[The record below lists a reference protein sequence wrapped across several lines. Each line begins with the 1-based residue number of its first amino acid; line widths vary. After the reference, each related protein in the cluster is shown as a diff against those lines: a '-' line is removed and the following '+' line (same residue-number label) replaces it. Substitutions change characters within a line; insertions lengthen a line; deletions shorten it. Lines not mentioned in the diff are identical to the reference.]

1 MGRREQYC
9 LTTIIILSLILP
21 MPLSNADEVISVEEN
36 EIMKSGDFKDSEEW
50 EITTTAGFSGDNADY
65 SIGMVADNELSITHS
80 RPDNYGTH
88 TEWASFSPTNSNNT
102 LGSPD
107 SYYTWSKGPN
117 MTMNGYDFN
126 SFNSFVIENV
136 SVVLHISIPEE
147 LFEDEVY
154 IILQNH
160 GTDKLIRVLTNVD
173 TPGGLNRMNNPLI
186 LSLDN
191 LVDWDW
197 EKIENTQ
204 FTIDYSSDNIGL
216 DDSEVRI
223 DAVGIKVKYNQP
235 WYSFENVKAET
246 VISGEELPLI
256 DFDPYE
262 GIKEKLVYSTCG
274 LEKENEIEDG
284 IWSINEIEK
293 PFSQEF
299 GRIHTYGEGNFT
311 LEYKVSG
318 GDFQIINSGD
328 LLTVLEQKI
337 DLKITIHNGCIEKIR
352 IDINNPVLIIVGEI
366 TGKVDGLADSSQILF
381 AINDDLVFTMAIEIG
396 NFSFSIPIGY
406 AFPEVGDFEVGIATR
421 FQWASDGT
429 RETTVVHIKSLSIKG
444 GYHIEWD
451 YDPECIP
458 LTNIEINEDQG
469 GLIIPISSRCVDDI
483 TSENNLI
490 LSATSM
496 DEELVIASSEEGDL
510 KIQPKEN
517 MFGETEIKI
526 SIIDERGNTW
536 NDTFTIK
543 INSIFD
549 SPALSGLPLTAYVE
563 LGETEVVNISITDVD
578 TDELNISV
586 SKSWA
591 TVDSSRNLVLTPIQS
606 GTHTVEIVIN
616 DGIFEVRE
624 TLEVIVSAKPDLIID
639 EIEVT
644 KDGVKLYTLE
654 KGDIVQIVSYI
665 RNIGRS
671 VANNINVQCTVDGV
685 LVGQSTIDTIAPG
698 GLGVST
704 CDTQF
709 DYVSKNLEVRVE
721 VDSTIEILETN
732 ENNNVM
738 DIIIEVDDI
747 DSDEKNVIDRGILLL
762 LSSFTIIL
770 MSFVALRIGPKK
782 IKREFGNKK

>member
-1 MGRREQYC
+1 
-9 LTTIIILSLILP
+9 
-21 MPLSNADEVISVEEN
+21 
-36 EIMKSGDFKDSEEW
+36 
-50 EITTTAGFSGDNADY
+50 
-65 SIGMVADNELSITHS
+65 
-80 RPDNYGTH
+80 
-88 TEWASFSPTNSNNT
+88 
-102 LGSPD
+102 
-107 SYYTWSKGPN
+107 
-117 MTMNGYDFN
+117 
-126 SFNSFVIENV
+126 
-136 SVVLHISIPEE
+136 
-147 LFEDEVY
+147 
-154 IILQNH
+154 
-160 GTDKLIRVLTNVD
+160 
-173 TPGGLNRMNNPLI
+173 
-186 LSLDN
+186 
-191 LVDWDW
+191 
-197 EKIENTQ
+197 
-204 FTIDYSSDNIGL
+204 
-216 DDSEVRI
+216 
-223 DAVGIKVKYNQP
+223 
-235 WYSFENVKAET
+235 
-246 VISGEELPLI
+246 
-256 DFDPYE
+256 
-262 GIKEKLVYSTCG
+262 
-274 LEKENEIEDG
+274 
-284 IWSINEIEK
+284 
-293 PFSQEF
+293 
-299 GRIHTYGEGNFT
+299 
-311 LEYKVSG
+311 
-318 GDFQIINSGD
+318 
-328 LLTVLEQKI
+328 
-337 DLKITIHNGCIEKIR
+337 
-352 IDINNPVLIIVGEI
+352 
-366 TGKVDGLADSSQILF
+366 
-381 AINDDLVFTMAIEIG
+381 
-396 NFSFSIPIGY
+396 
-406 AFPEVGDFEVGIATR
+406 
-421 FQWASDGT
+421 
-429 RETTVVHIKSLSIKG
+429 
-444 GYHIEWD
+444 
-451 YDPECIP
+451 
-458 LTNIEINEDQG
+458 
-469 GLIIPISSRCVDDI
+469 
-483 TSENNLI
+483 
-490 LSATSM
+490 M
-496 DEELVIASSEEGDL
+496 DEELVIASSEDGDL

-606 GTHTVEIVIN
+606 GIHTVEIVIN

-654 KGDIVQIVSYI
+654 KGDVVQIVSYI

-732 ENNNVM
+732 ENNNLM

-747 DSDEKNVIDRGILLL
+747 NSDEKNVIDRGILLL